1 MQDTPNI
8 RVKSAG
14 HENGVKNMRDV
25 AIIGVKNTKF
35 GELWGKSLR
44 DIVVEAGAGALAD
57 AGVGGKEINALYV
70 GNMSGGRFIDQEHI
84 GALIADYSG
93 LSKNLH
99 VPATR
104 VEAAC
109 ASGGLALRQAIMAV
123 ASGYN
128 DIVIA
133 AGAEK
138 MTDVGSEEASSA
150 LAAAADREW
159 EGMAGATFPG
169 IYAMIARLHMHR
181 YGTTSEQLAEV
192 AVKNHKNGSLN
203 PIAQYKNK
211 ITVDDVLKS
220 IMVADPLH
228 IFDCSPITDGA
239 SALVLAPADIAHKY
253 TDTPIY
259 IKATAQ
265 ASDTIALHDRRDIT
279 TLDATVV
286 AAKRAYSMAKLRPE
300 DIDLVEVHDCFTIAE
315 ICAIED
321 LGFVE
326 KGKGGI
332 ATANGETAIGGRIPV
347 NTSGGLKACGHPVG
361 ATGIKQAVEIVT
373 QLRGEAGK
381 RQVEGAEYGMTHNVG
396 GSGATAVV
404 HIFSRE
410 R

>member
-1 MQDTPNI
+1 
-8 RVKSAG
+8 
-14 HENGVKNMRDV
+14 MREV
-25 AIIGVKNTKF
+25 AIIGVKNTNF
-35 GELWGKSLR
+35 GEMWEKSLR
-44 DIVVEAGAGALAD
+44 DIFVEAGVGALKD
-57 AGVGGKEINALYV
+57 AGVAGEDIGSMYV
-70 GNMSGGRFIDQEHI
+70 GNMSSGQFVDQEHV

-93 LSKNLH
+93 LARNLH

-109 ASGGLALRQAIMAV
+109 ASGGLALRQGILAV
-123 ASGYN
+123 ASGYE
-128 DIVIA
+128 DIVVA
-133 AGAEK
+133 AGVEK
-138 MTDVGSEEASSA
+138 MTDISASSASTA

-159 EGMAGATFPG
+159 EGIMGATFPG
-169 IYAMIARLHMHR
+169 LYAMIAKMHMDK

-192 AVKNHKNGSLN
+192 AVKNHFNGSMN

-211 ITVDDVLKS
+211 ISVDAVLRS

-228 IFDCSPITDGA
+228 IFDCSPISDGA
-239 SALVLAPADIAHKY
+239 SALVLAPADIAHEY

-279 TLDATVV
+279 TLDATVF
-286 AAKRAYSMAKLRPE
+286 AAKKAYQMAKLTPK

-321 LGFVE
+321 LGFAK
-326 KGKGGI
+326 KGQGGKV
-332 ATANGETAIGGRIPV
+332 TQEGETAIGGRIPV

-361 ATGIKQAVEIVT
+361 ATGIKQAVEVT
-373 QLRGEAGK
+373 LQLRGEAGK
-381 RQVEGAEYGMTHNVG
+381 RQVDGAEIGMTHNVG
-396 GSGATAVV
+396 GSGATAVI
-404 HIFSRE
+404 HILSRN

>member
-1 MQDTPNI
+1 
-8 RVKSAG
+8 
-14 HENGVKNMRDV
+14 MRDV
-25 AIIGVKNTKF
+25 AIIGIKNTKF
-35 GELWGKSLR
+35 GELWDRSFR
-44 DIVVEAGAGALAD
+44 DVVVEAGVGAVSD
-57 AGVGGKEINALYV
+57 AGVVGENIDSMFV
-70 GNMSGGRFIDQEHI
+70 GNMSGGQFVEQEHI

-93 LSKNLH
+93 LAKDIH
-99 VPATR
+99 VPSTR

-109 ASGGLALRQAIMAV
+109 ASGGLALRQGIYAV
-123 ASGYN
+123 ASGMD

-138 MTDVGSEEASSA
+138 MTDVPSPKASSA

-159 EGMAGATFPG
+159 EGIMGATFPG
-169 IYAMIARLHMHR
+169 LYSMIARLHMHK

-192 AVKNHKNGSLN
+192 AVKNHRNGQHN
-203 PIAQYKNK
+203 PIAQYKTP
-211 ITVDDVLKS
+211 ITVDSVLRS

-239 SALVLAPADIAHKY
+239 SAVVLAPADVAHEY

-259 IKATAQ
+259 VKATAQ

-279 TLDATVV
+279 TLDASV
-286 AAKRAYSMAKLRPE
+286 AAGRRAYEMAKMGPE
-300 DIDLVEVHDCFTIAE
+300 NIDLVEVHDCFTIAE

-321 LGFVE
+321 LGFAK
-326 KGKGGI
+326 KGEGGI
-332 ATANGETAIGGRIPV
+332 VTQNGETAIGARIPV
-347 NTSGGLKACGHPVG
+347 NTSGGLKSCGHPVG
-361 ATGIKQAVEIVT
+361 ATGVKQAVEIVE

-381 RQVEGAEYGMTHNVG
+381 RQVDGAEVGMTHNVG

-404 HIFSRE
+404 HIFSRD